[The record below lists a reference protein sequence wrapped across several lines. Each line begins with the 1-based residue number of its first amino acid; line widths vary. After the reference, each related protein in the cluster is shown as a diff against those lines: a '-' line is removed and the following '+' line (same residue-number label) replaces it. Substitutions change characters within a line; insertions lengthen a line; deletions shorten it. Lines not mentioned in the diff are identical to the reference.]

1 MLANGDLLR
10 IMEFEFMIRDRKIK
24 KILSGS
30 KVWVNFN
37 LKEIL
42 HLEKFTVANNL
53 TIWSK

>member
-30 KVWVNFN
+30 KVWDNFN

-42 HLEKFTVANNL
+42 HLENFIVVNNL

>member
-30 KVWVNFN
+30 KVWDNFN

-42 HLEKFTVANNL
+42 YLENFTVVNNL